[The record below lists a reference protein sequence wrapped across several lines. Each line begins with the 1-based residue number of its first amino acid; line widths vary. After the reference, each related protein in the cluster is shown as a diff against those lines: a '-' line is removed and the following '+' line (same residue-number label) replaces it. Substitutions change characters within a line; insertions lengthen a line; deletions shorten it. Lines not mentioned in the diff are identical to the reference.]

1 MGTFTTVKQAKTG
14 IHLYAKE
21 FSMVIN
27 QLENFPPSKHTKVY
41 ARCMRTVGVRL
52 ETKNT
57 QTPCLYWLY
66 TCTPETVHL
75 PKRTVM
81 CKPDM
86 VYISDRAHGLHLFQG
101 CSMPALSGRDRICA
115 KIPSSEQVKTIVQL
129 PCLFIPKREA

>member
-1 MGTFTTVKQAKTG
+1 
-14 IHLYAKE
+14 
-21 FSMVIN
+21 MVIN

-75 PKRTVM
+75 PKRTVTASPFRGRGCM
-81 CKPDM
+81 YA
-86 VYISDRAHGLHLFQG
+86 VRYEGENHRSILF
-101 CSMPALSGRDRICA
+101 MALN
-115 KIPSSEQVKTIVQL
+115 
-129 PCLFIPKREA
+129 